1 MQPVLPDAFGTAENC
16 LKETL
21 TKDIHDVLGGENG
34 YLDQYLKGLWIPS
47 FSQN

>member
-34 YLDQYLKGLWIPS
+34 YLDQYLKGL
-47 FSQN
+47 